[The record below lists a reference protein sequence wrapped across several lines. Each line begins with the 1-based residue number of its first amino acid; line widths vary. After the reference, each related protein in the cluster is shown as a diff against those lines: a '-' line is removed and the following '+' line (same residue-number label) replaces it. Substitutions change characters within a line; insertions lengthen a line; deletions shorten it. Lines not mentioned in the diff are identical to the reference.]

1 MILIMKDI
9 KIVKLD
15 KYNSENYK
23 EIAFSVYFNKKANNY
38 CFAFEADE
46 VNQYPLEDLLD
57 QYNVSCTEYYGQKVT
72 INNEEKNIVEVQT
85 LSNKKN
91 ELIKLLNFST
101 IIDKEIINV
110 LYARSELLALYYG
123 ISNFILNGNKIEV
136 PIVAYRNDYSGL
148 TNFEVKYPEIQYK
161 AMFNQNKEYNIELE
175 NFDVENIKY
184 ILLQDRKA
192 KLVYD
197 KDNKYYEAIFNLNG
211 YENTN
216 II

>member
-1 MILIMKDI
+1 MKDI
-9 KIVKLD
+9 RIVKLD

-23 EIAFSVYFNKKANNY
+23 EIAFSVYFNKEANNY

-72 INNEEKNIVEVQT
+72 INNEEKNVVEVQT
-85 LSNKKN
+85 LSDEKK

-110 LYARSELLALYYG
+110 SYAESELLVIHYG
-123 ISNFILNGNKIEV
+123 MSNFILNGNRIEI
-136 PIVAYRNDYSGL
+136 PIVAYRNDSSGL

-161 AMFNQNKEYNIELE
+161 TMFSKEKEYNIELE
-175 NFDVENIKY
+175 NFDVENAKY
-184 ILLQDRKA
+184 ILLKDRKA
-192 KLVYD
+192 KLVYG
-197 KDNKYYEAIFNLNG
+197 KDDKYYESIFNLNG